1 LDIHTY
7 KHIYVI
13 YIHRCINVD
22 AQTHTN
28 IHSSSSVSIVSLYL
42 WRMLAAVSLYL
53 YLWSFSYVSSPSFS
67 LSFFAPP
74 SFAGK
79 QSNQRFVCL
88 LFLFCFC
95 SPSVRRCACVCDC
108 VLVNLFS
115 ILPVTCWPFSLHLI
129 RSSSSSSSTSSSS
142 LSSFVISLCLFV
154 GSPGSERATKTNET

>member
-1 LDIHTY
+1 MYKCGCTDTHKHTL
-7 KHIYVI
+7 KLKCVDCIFVSLEDAC
-13 YIHRCINVD
+13 RCIFVF
-22 AQTHTN
+22 
-28 IHSSSSVSIVSLYL
+28 VSLEL
-42 WRMLAAVSLYL
+42 LLCLIPLFLSL
-53 YLWSFSYVSSPSFS
+53 
-67 LSFFAPP
+67 FFLPP

-79 QSNQRFVCL
+79 PSNQRFVCL

-154 GSPGSERATKTNET
+154 GSPGSERATKTNETWAKRGN